1 MKIVSIIAFACIFIL
16 LFSLINISN
25 LNVESN
31 KDALAKSANFYN
43 PNTPPKTFEDLFLPH
58 WFENGTFTFNVPQY
72 MHHFKLAF
80 AFQWTQYYYYGW
92 NKGRKAEL
100 NITDNKGT
108 VYVYAYNSNDVNG
121 TPIGGAGRYPG
132 TIQGNKIIIRIVG
145 KALLQFGIWG
155 DWTENILNG
164 GIYSLTFNAEKIALY
179 MDYYN
184 PTNLN
189 TFYFKSSQPVYA
201 YLFDAG
207 GRLIDHTEKPLKEGS
222 VTEPYD
228 ASPFLTFIRPNGESG
243 NVTVQFWVGYEE
255 KKSNPTGA
263 FIVIGILVVIAVA
276 MYIYAKRAVYGN
288 RRKRR

>member
-1 MKIVSIIAFACIFIL
+1 MKIVSIIAFACTILL

-43 PNTPPKTFEDLFLPH
+43 PNTPPKTFEGLFLPH

-72 MHHFKLAF
+72 MHHFKLAGTF
-80 AFQWTQYYYYGW
+80 EWAPYYHYGAQ
-92 NKGRKAEL
+92 KGRPAIL
-100 NITDNKGT
+100 NVTDNYGNVVWHANNT
-108 VYVYAYNSNDVNG
+108 IYNQPIGASG
-121 TPIGGAGRYPG
+121 RSKTPIKGD
-132 TIQGNKIIIRIVG
+132 KIFIRVKG
-145 KALLQFGIWG
+145 KVLLQFGIWG

-164 GIYSLTFNAEKIALY
+164 GIYSLAFNAGKIALY

-201 YLFDAG
+201 YLFDAE
-207 GRLIDHTEKPLKEGS
+207 GRLIDHTEKPVKEGS

-276 MYIYAKRAVYGN
+276 MYIYAKRAVYEK

>member
-1 MKIVSIIAFACIFIL
+1 L
-16 LFSLINISN
+16 
-25 LNVESN
+25 ESN
-31 KDALAKSANFYN
+31 KDASAKSLNFYN
-43 PNTPPKTFEDLFLPH
+43 PNTLPKTFEDLFLPH
-58 WFENGTFTFNVPQY
+58 WFENGTWEFKVPEY

-80 AFQWTQYYYYGW
+80 ATTWSPYYYYGW

-108 VYVYAYNSNDVNG
+108 VYVHAYNSNDANG
-121 TPIGGAGRYPG
+121 VPIGGPGRYRG
-132 TIQGNKIIIRIVG
+132 VIKGDKITINVTG
-145 KALLQFGIWG
+145 KVILQFGIWG

-164 GIYSLTFNAEKIALY
+164 GVYSLTFNAGKIALY

-207 GRLIDHTEKPLKEGS
+207 GRLIAHIEKPLKEGS

-228 ASPFLTFIRPNGESG
+228 ASPFLTFIRPNGEIG
-243 NVTVQFWVGYEE
+243 NITVQFWVGYE
-255 KKSNPTGA
+255 KKKVDYTGA
-263 FIVIGILVVIAVA
+263 FIFLGIAIAAVA
-276 MYIYAKRAVYGN
+276 ISYIYAKRAVYG
-288 RRKRR
+288 RRKR